1 MHLREETVLSYEGV
15 LEQSAANLRQLLKD
29 GEEVI
34 GYIYPHTPL
43 ELILA
48 HGLTP
53 SLLRALPGVPGGFE
67 ESLQTFACSY
77 IRNLYSQRTNDQMP
91 SLAGLIFPG
100 NTCDSLQNL
109 FDVWRF
115 RFPDDTI
122 FRLTYPVTRHEKDG
136 STVKYLTTEL
146 QLLSEA
152 IEKSLDRPF
161 VSQYFERA
169 KSLIGQF
176 RKDSQYL
183 YGARLLDPSVLSYT
197 DLCRLARAF
206 LTTPLPVIGS
216 EIYAITSSVKEK
228 MKDMGFAGTV
238 DSILRALKTRDFSNI
253 DNFEPIIRPR
263 IIVTGGM
270 VEPQAIANV
279 ITGIRGITDSVLV
292 LDLLSFGFKTAF
304 TPPLVTKGTPFE
316 QMAKSILSSPGEPT
330 QEGLIH
336 RVKYLE
342 SLFDALQID
351 GVMICEQSFCDPD
364 QFEAPSI
371 EKAASKHGIRTVRI
385 PIDPEL
391 SDRARMEVRIQSFLE
406 SLSKS

>member
-1 MHLREETVLSYEGV
+1 LSYEGV
-15 LEQSAANLRQLLKD
+15 LEQSGASLRQLLKD

-53 SLLRALPGVPGGFE
+53 SLLRALPGIHGGFE

-77 IRNLYSQRTNDQMP
+77 IRNLYNQRTNDQLLP
-91 SLAGLIFPG
+91 LAGLLFPG

-122 FRLTYPVTRHEKDG
+122 FRLTYPVTRHNIDD

-146 QLLSEA
+146 QILSEA
-152 IEKSLDRPF
+152 VEDALGHPF
-161 VSQYFERA
+161 ISDNFERA
-169 KSLIGQF
+169 KSLIHQF
-176 RKDSQYL
+176 REDLQYL
-183 YGARLLDPSVLSYT
+183 YCARVIDPTLLSYT
-197 DLCRLARAF
+197 TLCRLVRAF
-206 LTTPLPVIGS
+206 LTTPLPAIGL
-216 EIYAITSSVKEK
+216 ELNAVTTSVKEK
-228 MKDMGFAGTV
+228 VKDIELADSV
-238 DSILRALKTRDFSNI
+238 ASILHALRTGDFSNI
-253 DNFEPIIRPR
+253 DQFNTLVRPR
-263 IIVTGGM
+263 IIVIGGM

-279 ITGIRGITDSVLV
+279 ITSIRGVADSILV
-292 LDLLSFGFKTAF
+292 LDMLSFGFKAVF
-304 TPPLVTKGTPFE
+304 TPPLDSRGTPFE
-316 QMAKSILSSPGEPT
+316 QMARSILSSPGEPT
-330 QEGLIH
+330 QEGLVH

-342 SLFDALQID
+342 SLLDALQID

-364 QFEAPSI
+364 QFEAPSM
-371 EKAASKHGIRTVRI
+371 ERAALKQGIRTVRI

-391 SDRARMEVRIQSFLE
+391 SDRALIELRIQSFLE
-406 SLSKS
+406 SISK